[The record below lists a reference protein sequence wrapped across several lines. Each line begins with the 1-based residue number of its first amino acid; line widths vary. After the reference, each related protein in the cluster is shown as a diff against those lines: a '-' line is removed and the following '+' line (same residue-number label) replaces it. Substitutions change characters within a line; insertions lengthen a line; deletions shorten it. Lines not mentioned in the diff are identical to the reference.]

1 MRKDKHK
8 IEDKQSLI
16 RNTGALNDINDPYHS
31 KRDQHEIKYYKSVL
45 NRNKKR
51 EIEVISNNT
60 GYNQKLIERV
70 YEHLFENV
78 REGKNIKEQDLIL
91 LRHEALEHYLM
102 NKYNYSYT
110 KAHNYVEKKY
120 DYASFISK

>member
-1 MRKDKHK
+1 M
-8 IEDKQSLI
+8 EDKQSLI

-31 KRDQHEIKYYKSVL
+31 KRDQHAINYYKSVL

-78 REGKNIKEQDLIL
+78 YELGNKRDKFFPDFNIALSWQRLREGKNIKEQDLIL

-102 NKYNYSYT
+102 NK
-110 KAHNYVEKKY
+110 
-120 DYASFISK
+120 